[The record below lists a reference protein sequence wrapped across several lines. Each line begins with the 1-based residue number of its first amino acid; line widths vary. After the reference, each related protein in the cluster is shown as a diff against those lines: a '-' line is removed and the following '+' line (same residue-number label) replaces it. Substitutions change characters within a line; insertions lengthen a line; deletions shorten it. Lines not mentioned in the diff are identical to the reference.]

1 MEEMYDL
8 GKKPSKCCET
18 PEAPEEDSKVYY
30 PTLYLEQSIGA
41 DTDIGEEFKAVV
53 KLRKTMARMDKT
65 CEYDIMA
72 IKPLKKEKKEK
83 EEKDFGTSLAELA
96 MED

>member
-8 GKKPSKCCET
+8 GKKPKCCEELST
-18 PEAPEEDSKVYY
+18 PEVESKVYY

-72 IKPLKKEKKEK
+72 IKPLKKEKEEK
-83 EEKDFGTSLAELA
+83 EEKDFGTALAELA